1 VLSAATAASP
11 TLPACSC
18 CVTSVAKHEAG
29 STLRAATHREEH
41 RRPFRINA
49 GGWVGISAS
58 PLGRAVPDV
67 SSPAGGA
74 AGRRQKLPKGLPPY
88 LARRN
93 DSAAMTADDA
103 NRRGDLVNPTSGPR
117 SGSSPMSRA
126 YGGRSIFTAPS
137 ALRRRGCDLRHKW
150 ARLCRVS
157 CMLMGERVST
167 VRARLPTSYSGRP
180 PAGPLFS

>member
-1 VLSAATAASP
+1 MRRALRYGPRRTARNTDGRSGLTQA
-11 TLPACSC
+11 
-18 CVTSVAKHEAG
+18 
-29 STLRAATHREEH
+29 
-41 RRPFRINA
+41 
-49 GGWVGISAS
+49 VGCISAS

-157 CMLMGERVST
+157 YMLMGERVST